1 MVTLKKRNLPL
12 AFIFVMIL
20 FLLAC
25 GNRAYED
32 AMDNG
37 KQALIERDYETAL
50 IHFQSALEEKKDD
63 KDADR
68 YILQTET
75 FINAFAY
82 FEEGSLTEA
91 KEHFEQVIQIENTS
105 DELTEKAKQMI
116 TEIEA
121 LNKSY
126 KDISQSIKKIEE
138 HHEEGNFKKALEEIE
153 ETLAQDFSHE
163 FIKPLKKKLGSLKK
177 DIKKNKKRNT
187 NVKKTIE
194 EATSHKKNKQYDQAL
209 AAVEKGLEKKL
220 KHSSLKQ
227 HKNTLEKLKEEIIL
241 LQQKEQKK
249 INLISSIDGFWADNT
264 VKKDTLVGLDICKIN
279 SEAVTCVTLNSD
291 NAFYLPVNKRT
302 ANLDNNSV
310 DINDGEFTIKVSS
323 NNIVLF
329 ENNYTALTEENKQLI
344 FKEYSYDEDSADEY
358 FNALFNPEFIEAML
372 GINGM

>member
-1 MVTLKKRNLPL
+1 
-12 AFIFVMIL
+12 MIL

-37 KQALIERDYETAL
+37 KQALNERDYETAL

-63 KDADR
+63 KDVDR